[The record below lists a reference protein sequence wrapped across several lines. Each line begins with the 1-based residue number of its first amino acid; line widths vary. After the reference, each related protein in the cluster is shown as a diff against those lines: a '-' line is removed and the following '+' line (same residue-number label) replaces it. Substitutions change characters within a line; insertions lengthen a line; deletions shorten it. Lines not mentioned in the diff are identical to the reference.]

1 VVGSTRRSRGVAAA
15 MTMAAVAMLA
25 AACQGSAASPSTD
38 NVAGTRSSTSA
49 GTPSQTATPA
59 EVAITPADNA
69 TAVKPS
75 DPVVVKATTGSL
87 DEVTVTDAKGGSVK
101 GALGSDGVWTSTGN
115 LAPNTAYTVSV
126 KATGPDGSSSSSSSS
141 FRTLKPIVTAT
152 YGILNDGETVGVGM
166 PVSIQFDSAVATPAM
181 RAEVEKHVSVTT
193 SPSQAG
199 AWGWLDNRQ
208 LMWRP
213 AVYWKP
219 GTKVTV
225 NAPLTGVQTGADK
238 WIANDDHASFTVGSA
253 MVSTVNI
260 KTHQMTVTRNGQV
273 IRTIPVSTG
282 RPGPLT
288 ETRYGTKVIIRK
300 EGQVTMDSATIGI
313 KKGQPG
319 YYKIDTKWNLRLTWT
334 GEYIH
339 SAPWSVGSQGSANV
353 SHGCTNMSPAN
364 AQWMFEN
371 SKVGDVVKFTGSNR
385 PFLPTEGIGVWQ
397 YTFSQWQKQSA
408 LH

>member
-1 VVGSTRRSRGVAAA
+1 MLGSTRRSRGVAAA

-25 AACQGSAASPSTD
+25 AACQGSAASPATD
-38 NVAGTRSSTSA
+38 NVAGTQTSSSQ
-49 GTPSQTATPA
+49 TPSQTPTPA
-59 EVAITPADNA
+59 EVSITPANDA

-75 DPVVVKATTGSL
+75 DPVVVKATAGSL
-87 DEVTVTDAKGGSVK
+87 DEVSVTNAKGESVK
-101 GALGSDGVWTSTGN
+101 GALDSSGVWTSSAN
-115 LAPNTAYTVSV
+115 LAPNTAYTVNV
-126 KATGPDGSSSSSSSS
+126 KATGPDGTSATKTSS
-141 FRTLKPIVTAT
+141 FHTLKPAVTAT

-181 RAEVEKHVSVTT
+181 RAAVEKRVSVTT
-193 SPSQAG
+193 SPKQAG

-213 AVYWKP
+213 ATYWKP

-225 NAPLTGVQTGADK
+225 NAPLTGVQTGAGK
-238 WIANDDHASFTVGSA
+238 WVGNDDHASFTIGSA

-300 EGQVTMDSATIGI
+300 EGQVTMDSATVGI

-397 YTFSQWQKQSA
+397 YTYSQWQKQSA

>member
-1 VVGSTRRSRGVAAA
+1 
-15 MTMAAVAMLA
+15 MTVAAVAMLV
-25 AACQGSAASPSTD
+25 AACQGSAASQATG
-38 NVAGTRSSTSA
+38 NVAGTRTSSSS
-49 GTPSQTATPA
+49 TPSQTQTPA
-59 EVAITPADNA
+59 EVSVTPADSA
-69 TAVKPS
+69 SDVLPS
-75 DPVVVKATTGSL
+75 DPVVVKATTGTLEQVS
-87 DEVTVTDAKGGSVK
+87 VTDAKGAAVK
-101 GALGSDGVWTSTGN
+101 GALDATGVWTSAAH
-115 LAPNTAYTVSV
+115 LAPDTAYTVTV
-126 KATGPDGSSSSSSSS
+126 KATGPDGTPSTDTSS
-141 FRTLKPIVTAT
+141 FRTLKPAVTAT
-152 YGILNDGETVGVGM
+152 YGILNSGETVGVGM

-181 RAEVEKHVSVTT
+181 RAEVEKLVSVTT
-193 SPSQAG
+193 TPKQTG

-213 AVYWKP
+213 ATYWKP

-225 NAPLTGVQTGADK
+225 NAPLTGVQTGPGKWVAKDDK
-238 WIANDDHASFTVGSA
+238 ATFTVGSA
-253 MVSTVNI
+253 MISTVNI
-260 KTHQMTVTRNGQV
+260 RTHQMTVTRNGQV

-300 EGQVTMDSATIGI
+300 EGQVTMDSTTVGI
-313 KKGQPG
+313 PKGNPN

-397 YTFSQWQKQSA
+397 YTFAQWQQQSA